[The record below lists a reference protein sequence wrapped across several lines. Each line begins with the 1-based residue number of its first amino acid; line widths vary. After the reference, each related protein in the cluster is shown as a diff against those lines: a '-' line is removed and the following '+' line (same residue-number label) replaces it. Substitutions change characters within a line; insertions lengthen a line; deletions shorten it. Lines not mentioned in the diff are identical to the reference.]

1 MPYRDYRDDEGRR
14 WEVWAVP
21 ASLAER
27 RAAERRRRVSAR
39 PVSLERRRGGD
50 RRVLRQSRVK
60 LSSDYRSGWLVFES
74 PPQKRRLTPIPADWE
89 RFDDRALDELRRTA
103 KVVQG

>member
-1 MPYRDYRDDEGRR
+1 M
-14 WEVWAVP
+14 
-21 ASLAER
+21 
-27 RAAERRRRVSAR
+27 
-39 PVSLERRRGGD
+39 
-50 RRVLRQSRVK
+50 LRQSRVK